1 MMWNTRFHR
10 AKHSLGKAYN
20 TSMNLVSMAVRAH
33 TLLSKGYNV
42 IQDRLEP
49 EVQQQV
55 GGALQTYS
63 RRSKQLATVDTNA
76 RNVAGALKEAIFV
89 DPEYLS

>member
-1 MMWNTRFHR
+1 
-10 AKHSLGKAYN
+10 
-20 TSMNLVSMAVRAH
+20 MADRAH

-55 GGALQTYS
+55 GGVLQTYS
-63 RRSKQLATVDTNA
+63 RHRKQLAAVDTNT
-76 RNVAGALKEAIFV
+76 RRVAGALKEAYPV
-89 DPEYLS
+89 YLS

>member
-1 MMWNTRFHR
+1 
-10 AKHSLGKAYN
+10 
-20 TSMNLVSMAVRAH
+20 MADRAH

-49 EVQQQV
+49 EVREQV

-63 RRSKQLATVDTNA
+63 TRRNNYPLWTQIQGKLLV
-76 RNVAGALKEAIFV
+76 L
-89 DPEYLS
+89 

>member
-1 MMWNTRFHR
+1 
-10 AKHSLGKAYN
+10 
-20 TSMNLVSMAVRAH
+20 MADRAH

-49 EVQQQV
+49 EVREQV

-63 RRSKQLATVDTNA
+63 TRRKQLSAVDSNT
-76 RNVAGALKEAIFV
+76 RKVAGALRESF
-89 DPEYLS
+89 PEYLT